1 MTNLKF
7 VKLNLHGNNTFQNTS
22 FCEEKK
28 LNRNKVQRRM
38 SNGGTN
44 VHTKMEIEL
53 FNK

>member
-7 VKLNLHGNNTFQNTS
+7 VKLNLHGNNTFENTN
-22 FCEEKK
+22 FCAKRKLTRKK
-28 LNRNKVQRRM
+28 IQTRM